1 MMPSGL
7 GVCCLCSCC
16 CLSSSGS
23 CVRRVPGAY
32 LWAGVVDLPA
42 LTGLST
48 LVGAQ
53 FFPTSVW
60 VLSTVAQD
68 QLQAQTPVLLNIVFL
83 VFFFNCIQYFH
94 KCFQQFKMEVCFKIW
109 IWLTVLSCLH
119 LWFQSLWSQR
129 SHSLCHVYIALPV
142 FSPALFSASVSYDIH
157 IGNFFL
163 HLSKLQNKVL
173 LYLYLSSC
181 PEGPQLDLTFSSS
194 GIELRV
200 SYIPFSMPPLSSAPQ
215 ELKDTEYTDVSLL
228 WKPGRAI
235 GCGKWAAQLQWDW
248 YQTQCFFPV
257 LRIDGCCQTC

>member
-48 LVGAQ
+48 LVGGQ
-53 FFPTSVW
+53 FFPSGVW

-129 SHSLCHVYIALPV
+129 SHSLCHVYIALPA

-194 GIELRV
+194 GIEPRS
-200 SYIPFSMPPLSSAPQ
+200 SYIPFSMPPLSYAPQ
-215 ELKDTEYTDVSLL
+215 ELKNTGYIDVSLL